1 MALLGLREMSDLSPQ
16 SGPKRTLISLLSPS
30 DLAGA
35 TYISDMSCEDSKR
48 ARHRQRQ
55 ARYEARMREG
65 VGLFPTP
72 LRASEIDVLISLN
85 YLPEGAEVDRSRVGE
100 AVAAAIRSLGHR

>member
-1 MALLGLREMSDLSPQ
+1 MHECTA
-16 SGPKRTLISLLSPS
+16 
-30 DLAGA
+30 
-35 TYISDMSCEDSKR
+35 YIPDMSCQDSKR

-55 ARYEARMREG
+55 AAYEARMREG

-100 AVAAAIRSLGHR
+100 AVAAAIRSVGHR

>member
-1 MALLGLREMSDLSPQ
+1 MS
-16 SGPKRTLISLLSPS
+16 R
-30 DLAGA
+30 
-35 TYISDMSCEDSKR
+35 EDSKR

-72 LRASEIDVLISLN
+72 LRASEIDVLISLS
-85 YLPEGAEVDRSRVGE
+85 YLPEGGEVDRRRVGE
-100 AVAAAIRSLGHR
+100 AIAAAIRSLRHD

>member
-1 MALLGLREMSDLSPQ
+1 MSPQ
-16 SGPKRTLISLLSPS
+16 
-30 DLAGA
+30 DA
-35 TYISDMSCEDSKR
+35 KR

-65 VGLFPTP
+65 VGLFPPP
-72 LRASEIDVLISLN
+72 LRASEIDVLINLN
-85 YLPEGAEVDRSRVGE
+85 YLLEGAEVDRGE

>member
-1 MALLGLREMSDLSPQ
+1 MSRQ
-16 SGPKRTLISLLSPS
+16 
-30 DLAGA
+30 
-35 TYISDMSCEDSKR
+35 DSKR

-55 ARYEARMREG
+55 AAYEARMREG